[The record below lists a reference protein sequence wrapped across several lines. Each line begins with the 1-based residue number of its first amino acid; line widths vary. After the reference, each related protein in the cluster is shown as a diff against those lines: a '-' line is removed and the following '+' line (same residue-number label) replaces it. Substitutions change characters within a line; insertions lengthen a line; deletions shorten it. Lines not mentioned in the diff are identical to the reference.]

1 MEDPFTIRK
10 ASSHVKVACR
20 RSCWSCREFGLV
32 ELKILKNKEEKE
44 KINKNNI
51 FFYFFNSSCDL
62 WWLINS
68 SEHVLIWSVFGWLKA
83 SRLACFSSHRITV
96 SPVRQL
102 QLFGLCVMKRTRTE
116 VDWNIIRW
124 WQCSILMGQ
133 LIVVQKI
140 KSRASLSRKKW
151 YNFFYETKN
160 IQFKKRAWNEWMEN
174 ELYREYII

>member
-96 SPVRQL
+96 HVLSEQYFFLTTISRNSIFQS
-102 QLFGLCVMKRTRTE
+102 CRTGPWLTVTE
-116 VDWNIIRW
+116 PKFNYYTTMCKLAYIYITRW
-124 WQCSILMGQ
+124 SNSGMN
-133 LIVVQKI
+133 KI
-140 KSRASLSRKKW
+140 NHKKSLP
-151 YNFFYETKN
+151 
-160 IQFKKRAWNEWMEN
+160 
-174 ELYREYII
+174 